1 MIDIKKRKQILSMD
15 FKEPLQGNQYKKVNE
30 PHYRNLYKNKI
41 TQKNHKV
48 NSKGTPLVLTLKK
61 IKTVAER
68 TPPGLT
74 L

>member
-1 MIDIKKRKQILSMD
+1 MD